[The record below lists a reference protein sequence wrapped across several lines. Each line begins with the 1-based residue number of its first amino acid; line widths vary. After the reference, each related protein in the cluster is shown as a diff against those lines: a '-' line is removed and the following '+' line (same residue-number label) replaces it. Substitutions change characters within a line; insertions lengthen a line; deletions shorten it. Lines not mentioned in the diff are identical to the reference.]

1 MYEFDQRTS
10 VSSDRWRVLNS
21 LIVFAISD
29 VGSLACQGFDPQND
43 HTFSVYRI
51 NYVLPEQEQQL
62 PTVDL
67 APESL
72 VQPT

>member
-1 MYEFDQRTS
+1 M
-10 VSSDRWRVLNS
+10 
-21 LIVFAISD
+21 FAISD

-43 HTFSVYRI
+43 HIFSVYRI
-51 NYVLPEQEQQL
+51 SYVLPEQEQQL